1 MNASLVYSRCSINAY
16 QETTRDRG
24 RAAPLRPTNKGIWKA
39 GFSGLV
45 VTVLLTNEVR
55 GVCEKLVPKR
65 PQARG

>member
-16 QETTRDRG
+16 QETTGDRG
-24 RAAPLRPTNKGIWKA
+24 RAAPLRSTNKGICKV
-39 GFSGLV
+39 GLSDLV
-45 VTVLLTNEVR
+45 VTVLLTSQVR